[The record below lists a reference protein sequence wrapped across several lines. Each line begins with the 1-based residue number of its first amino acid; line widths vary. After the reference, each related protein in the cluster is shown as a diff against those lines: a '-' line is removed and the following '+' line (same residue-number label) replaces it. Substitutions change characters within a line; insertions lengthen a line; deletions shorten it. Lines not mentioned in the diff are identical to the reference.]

1 MKSKTTSKLNS
12 WSGKGR
18 DPRFPE
24 IITASRSDLVA
35 GAENVREKTAEE
47 GGCGVVGFAATVPV
61 RGRHIFEP
69 SIQMHNRGNGKGG
82 GIAAASLQPEDLG
95 VDAATLKNDYI
106 LQIALIDPAAE
117 QEVEKYGIAPWLQ
130 VEHKTR
136 IQPVA
141 DHRDVG
147 LEVKPPDI
155 VRYFVR
161 VKDNSLTK
169 FSKEHGLGKSDR
181 RLIEDEF
188 IFRNSAKINRRFYAS
203 LGDKRAFVLSHAR
216 DLVIF
221 KIVGYAEQVVK
232 YYGLNDMRAKIWI
245 AHQRYP
251 TKGRV
256 WHPAGAHPFIG
267 MNEALVH
274 NGDFANYF
282 GVTQY
287 LRQHN
292 LVPQFLT
299 DTEVSVLLFDLLT
312 RVYGYPLEYVIE
324 AMAPTTEIDFDT
336 LPERK
341 KKIYR
346 AIQAQHMHGSPDG
359 PWFFIIARSD
369 PDQCQYQLL
378 GITDT
383 SMLRPQVFAI
393 QEGDVSIGLIGS
405 EKQAIDATLQS
416 LNEEDP
422 RFRHVA
428 DRYWN
433 ARGGSY
439 TDGGAFVFNVNTSG
453 GTTTLS
459 CVDKFG
465 KPISA
470 PAGQWRIDP
479 NRTAKISDPW
489 IARITAGLS
498 SGNANE
504 LFAELKNAF
513 LSWDLDQVRVAID
526 EICKTAPVADRSFET
541 ALQVLTLLTDRR
553 YDCGPNKRSALLH
566 LLQNGINRL
575 LDAVPSIEKHAPGR
589 YHRVDFSSRDQLVA
603 PQRADSTLVV
613 FSRDFQP
620 EGKDSDALMMARAFR
635 QGWKR
640 FIVYGLKGQRFTG
653 CSFGPATDDVRIDVY
668 GSSGDYLASG
678 IDGMEVQIH
687 GNGQDQLGQILKRGT
702 LVVHG
707 DVGQAFMYGAK
718 GGEIF
723 IMGNAAGRPL
733 INAAGRPRVII
744 NGTCL
749 DFLAESFMAG
759 DPHNGGGFVVLNGVE
774 FDDRGA
780 VRDQHAPYPGSN
792 LFSLAS
798 GGAIFVRD
806 PHHTIGK
813 EKLNGAEFAE
823 MTVED
828 WQLIQPY
835 LQTNERHF
843 GISIERDLLMVDGKA
858 GSPLS
863 VYRKVRPVKAAALAK
878 KVEESEE

>member
-1 MKSKTTSKLNS
+1 MNSQTAGKLNP
-12 WSGKGR
+12 WSGEGR
-18 DPRFPE
+18 DPRYPE
-24 IITASRSDLVA
+24 LITASRADLVN
-35 GAENVREKTAEE
+35 GAPNAREKSAEE

-69 SIQMHNRGNGKGG
+69 SMQMHNRGNGKGG
-82 GIAAASLQPEDLG
+82 GIAAASLEPGDLG
-95 VDAATLKNDYI
+95 VDEATLRHDYI

-117 QEVEKYGIAPWLQ
+117 QEVEQFGIAPWLQ

-161 VKDNSLTK
+161 VKDSALTR
-169 FSKEHGLGKSDR
+169 FAKEHGLGKSDR
-181 RLIEDEF
+181 RLVEDEF
-188 IFRNSAKINRRFYAS
+188 IFRNSFQINRKFYAS

-221 KIVGYAEQVVK
+221 KIVGFAEQVVK

-282 GVTQY
+282 GVTEY
-287 LRQHN
+287 LRQRN

-324 AMAPTTEIDFDT
+324 AMTPTTEIDFDA

-341 KKIYR
+341 KKVYR

-369 PDQCQYQLL
+369 PDRRQYQLL

-416 LNEEDP
+416 LAEEDP

-439 TDGGAFVFNVNTSG
+439 TDGGAFVFTVNTAG
-453 GTTTLS
+453 GKTTLS
-459 CVDKFG
+459 CADKFG

-479 NRTAKISDPW
+479 DRTAAIADAWS
-489 IARITAGLS
+489 ARIASGLS
-498 SGNANE
+498 ASAAHE
-504 LFAELKNAF
+504 LFGDLTAEF
-513 LSWDLDQVRVAID
+513 LSWDLDQIRVAVD
-526 EICKTAPVADRSFET
+526 MICKSAAADERSFET
-541 ALQVLTLLTDRR
+541 ALQVLTLLQDR
-553 YDCGPNKRSALLH
+553 
-566 LLQNGINRL
+566 
-575 LDAVPSIEKHAPGR
+575 
-589 YHRVDFSSRDQLVA
+589 
-603 PQRADSTLVV
+603 
-613 FSRDFQP
+613 
-620 EGKDSDALMMARAFR
+620 
-635 QGWKR
+635 
-640 FIVYGLKGQRFTG
+640 
-653 CSFGPATDDVRIDVY
+653 
-668 GSSGDYLASG
+668 
-678 IDGMEVQIH
+678 
-687 GNGQDQLGQILKRGT
+687 
-702 LVVHG
+702 
-707 DVGQAFMYGAK
+707 
-718 GGEIF
+718 
-723 IMGNAAGRPL
+723 
-733 INAAGRPRVII
+733 
-744 NGTCL
+744 
-749 DFLAESFMAG
+749 
-759 DPHNGGGFVVLNGVE
+759 
-774 FDDRGA
+774 
-780 VRDQHAPYPGSN
+780 
-792 LFSLAS
+792 
-798 GGAIFVRD
+798 
-806 PHHTIGK
+806 
-813 EKLNGAEFAE
+813 
-823 MTVED
+823 
-828 WQLIQPY
+828 
-835 LQTNERHF
+835 
-843 GISIERDLLMVDGKA
+843 
-858 GSPLS
+858 
-863 VYRKVRPVKAAALAK
+863 
-878 KVEESEE
+878 